1 MFQNMRVAQSH
12 DFSDAHMRYV
22 VRQSKKNMTNLG
34 PIDRVELQGMIGTK
48 NRAAKINFFQ

>member
-1 MFQNMRVAQSH
+1 MRVAQSH